1 MSWSKVIINVL
12 TLPSDGVMR
21 PPRII
26 YGSRT
31 HTQLNQVMR
40 ELRRTKYSHMKVG
53 IIGSRDQLC
62 IHPEVMNESKSS
74 TKIAMCRA
82 KVNARTCYFYN
93 NVELKSKEAF
103 IEHGISDIED
113 LISKGKKFSCC
124 PYYGSRELQKDVD
137 ILFTPY
143 NYIIDPRTRKAQDI
157 QLSVC
162 IYTYL

>member
-1 MSWSKVIINVL
+1 
-12 TLPSDGVMR
+12 MR

-31 HTQLNQVMR
+31 HTQLNQVMK
-40 ELRRTKYSHMKVG
+40 ELRRTNYKHMKVG
-53 IIGSRDQLC
+53 VIGSRDQLC
-62 IHPEVMNESKSS
+62 IHPEVMKESISS
-74 TKIAMCRA
+74 VKIALCRA
-82 KVNARTCYFYN
+82 KVSARTCQFYN

-103 IEHGISDIED
+103 IENGIADIED
-113 LISKGKKFSCC
+113 LVNKGKQFNCC

-157 QLSVC
+157 QFSVC
-162 IYTYL
+162 TCLFKSYTFNTILFYFLL

>member
-1 MSWSKVIINVL
+1 ML
-12 TLPSDGVMR
+12 DGVIR

-31 HTQLNQVMR
+31 HTQLNQVMK
-40 ELRRTKYSHMKVG
+40 ELRRTNYKHMKVG

-62 IHPEVMNESKSS
+62 IHPEVMKESTSS
-74 TKIAMCRA
+74 VKIALCRA
-82 KVNARTCYFYN
+82 KVSTRTCQFYN
-93 NVELKSKEAF
+93 NVELKSQEAF
-103 IEHGISDIED
+103 VENGIADIED
-113 LISKGKKFSCC
+113 LVNKGKKFNCC

-157 QLSVC
+157 QFSVG
-162 IYTYL
+162 IYYFHLFY